1 MGDSREALILEMR
14 AENELAPEVSKA
26 VQQLERFELSA
37 EESAAIMDKAMAKAQ
52 TRVGAFADAATAA
65 ATQIEGQWKQTVK
78 SVDQLAGQIAKSGS
92 STGTISLDVAGANAQ
107 AQAARDKLTA
117 LQLIET
123 AQVRSAAAEGKMTVA
138 TEQYVSAV
146 RQAIAVQQ
154 GEVASLTAQAG
165 ALERMEIEL
174 RQAGVAT
181 AAFDAQQ
188 SKSTTVSG
196 QHRAAMQQLS
206 FQLND
211 VAIGF
216 AAGTPPMVIFA
227 QQSSQVIQA
236 VQMMSTGTK
245 GFLGF
250 LGGPWGIGLT
260 AAAVMLTP
268 FISKLMETG
277 DAADRAKEKVYGLRD
292 ALADLR
298 TKPMEAL
305 GNLNVNVLNAEGK
318 LRNAQNMPRF
328 TGGGSEEYKKGTFV
342 ERQRAKAIADAQAE
356 VDGARSAL
364 AVAKSVVESNKSLF
378 QIVTK
383 AGRLRAKSL
392 DDDDDDKKRGRNG
405 RTGAKGPSAETLAK
419 REEAARLQILDRD
432 TAYSEQER
440 QARHKLLEATRKTA
454 ASEAERDALLREDI
468 NAEAAAQATKIQNQL
483 SSKDISEKQAEHL
496 LDLNERNRAQR
507 LQNLFIERASQAIRD
522 KADLQ
527 AESLDEQIAML
538 RIEAD
543 MESTAKGRRD
553 IERRILD
560 LQKQREKLL
569 LEAVIE
575 DQRAS
580 EADKTKA
587 RGKLGTL
594 DARYAA
600 EGQQNDTRNAG
611 PLEQYRQRLEDAV
624 GGTNELNE
632 SFERVQAQGLQS
644 FEDGLVGIVSGTKS
658 VSDAF
663 SSMADQ
669 IIADL
674 MRMAVQKLIVDQLL
688 GALGGALGLGGGSG
702 FGSASQ
708 INSSTLDSLHSTPL
722 PAFAGGGRI
731 TGAGTGT
738 SDSIALWGS
747 HGEFMVNARSTAQYL
762 PLLEAINSGRMPKFA
777 SGGPISPR
785 LPSVMRDGRSGGPSG
800 SGQTLFDLRGAV
812 MTADLVAQM
821 DDIASRRSDFAV
833 LRDRTRQIRKK
844 QRSLVKS

>member
-14 AENELAPEVSKA
+14 AENELAPEVNRAIS
-26 VQQLERFELSA
+26 QLERFEVSA

-123 AQVRSAAAEGKMTVA
+123 AQIKAAASEGRMTAA

-181 AAFDAQQ
+181 DAFNAQQ
-188 SKSTTVSG
+188 SKNTTVSG

-211 VAIGF
+211 VAVGF

-236 VQMMSTGTK
+236 VQMMNTSTK

-250 LGGPWGIGLT
+250 LGGPWGMGLT
-260 AAAVMLTP
+260 AAAVMLSP

-305 GNLNVNVLNAEGK
+305 GNLNINVLNAEGK
-318 LRNAQNMPRF
+318 LRNAQNMPRY

-342 ERQRAKAIADAQAE
+342 ERQRAKAIADAQVE

-392 DDDDDDKKRGRNG
+392 DDDDDDKKSGRKG
-405 RTGAKGPSAETLAK
+405 RSGAKGPSADTLAK
-419 REEAARLQILDRD
+419 REEAARLQVLDRD

-440 QARHKLLEATRKTA
+440 AARHKLLDATRKTA

-483 SSKDISEKQAEHL
+483 SSKDITDAQAQHL

-507 LQNLFIERASQAIRD
+507 QQNLYIERASQTFRD
-522 KADLQ
+522 QADLK
-527 AESLDEQIAML
+527 AEDLDQQIAMAT
-538 RIEAD
+538 IEAD
-543 MESTAKGRRD
+543 METTAKGRRAA
-553 IERRILD
+553 ELRILE
-560 LQKQREKLL
+560 LQKKREKLL

-580 EADKTKA
+580 EADKERA
-587 RGKLGTL
+587 RASLKTL
-594 DARYAA
+594 DAVYGAKTQQA
-600 EGQQNDTRNAG
+600 ENRTAG
-611 PLEQYRQRLEDAV
+611 PLEQYRQRLKDAV
-624 GGTNELNE
+624 GGTDELNE
-632 SFERVQAQGLQS
+632 SFERVQAEGLQS
-644 FEDGLVGIVSGTKS
+644 LEDGLVGIISGTQS
-658 VSDAF
+658 VGEAF
-663 SSMADQ
+663 GRMADQ
-669 IIADL
+669 IISDL
-674 MRMAVQKLIVDQLL
+674 IRIAIQKLIVDQLF
-688 GALGGALGLGGGSG
+688 GAIGFGGTPKAAGGAVQKK
-702 FGSASQ
+702 A
-708 INSSTLDSLHSTPL
+708 
-722 PAFAGGGRI
+722 AGGRLF
-731 TGAGTGT
+731 GAGTGT
-738 SDSIALWGS
+738 SDDIPIWAS
-747 HGEFMVNARSTAQYL
+747 HGEFIVNARSTAQFL
-762 PLLEAINSGRMPKFA
+762 PALEAINSGRMPKFA

-785 LPSVMRDGRSGGPSG
+785 LPSVMRDGRAGGPSAG
-800 SGQTLFDLRGAV
+800 GQTLFDLRGAV
-812 MTADLVAQM
+812 MTSDLVAQM
-821 DDIASRRSDFAV
+821 DDIASRRADFAV

-844 QRSLVKS
+844 QRALVK